1 MRKNLEI
8 AVLIIIIAIITG
20 IFMYVQSYKE
30 KYIVRGTCMEK
41 FTGGTATTSYKVIIK
56 YENNEVEVLDI
67 TPSIYITYKVDSTY
81 TFEKE
86 RYNWSK

>member
-1 MRKNLEI
+1 
-8 AVLIIIIAIITG
+8 
-20 IFMYVQSYKE
+20 
-30 KYIVRGTCMEK
+30 MEK